1 MDIKLHNVQVLK
13 ITKRN
18 GEPTANGEVTE
29 FLTFNVLDNLTTR
42 YLWAFS
48 KDFDTLP
55 EAGSFATFDVYV
67 SAKQNKENPSKP
79 KLTLRAKSFSSL

>member
-1 MDIKLHNVQVLK
+1 MDIKLHNVQILK

-48 KDFDTLP
+48 KDFDVLP
-55 EAGSFATFDVYV
+55 EPGEFVTFDVYV
-67 SAKQNKENPSKP
+67 SAKQNKENPAKP

>member
-1 MDIKLHNVQVLK
+1 MDIKLYNVQVLK

-29 FLTFNVLDNLTTR
+29 FLTFNILDGLTTR

-55 EAGSFATFDVYV
+55 EAGEFATFDVYV
-67 SAKQNKENPSKP
+67 SAKQNKDNPARP